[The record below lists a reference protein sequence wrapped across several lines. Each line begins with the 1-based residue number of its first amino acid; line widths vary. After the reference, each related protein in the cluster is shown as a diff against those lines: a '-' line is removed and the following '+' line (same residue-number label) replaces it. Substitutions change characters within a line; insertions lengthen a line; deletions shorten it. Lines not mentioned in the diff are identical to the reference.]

1 MLGLIPDYR
10 CFMDP
15 VFSRLTA
22 HQLSLH
28 AGTRTLVE
36 SLDLA
41 LEPGEVLGILG
52 ANGAGKSTLLSA
64 CALAGG
70 YLLVLAD
77 ALARTVIAP
86 HELPVG
92 VLTALL
98 GVPMM
103 LWLLRR
109 P

>member
-1 MLGLIPDYR
+1 MSLVAHHLGL
-10 CFMDP
+10 
-15 VFSRLTA
+15 
-22 HQLSLH
+22 Q

-52 ANGAGKSTLLSA
+52 ANGAGKSTLLA
-64 CALAGG
+64 VLAGG
-70 YLLVLAD
+70 SLLVLAD

-86 HELPVG
+86 RELPVG
-92 VLTALL
+92 LLTALL
-98 GVPMM
+98 GVPVM
-103 LWLLRR
+103 LWLLLLRK